1 MMIYLSYHL
10 QSFVLS
16 FQQEVIVDAMS
27 LKRWFCAN
35 PASGRSRRGDR
46 LRSPSRAHTSGSN
59 PYLLPGMTNVVPT
72 DDQRGDRRVFVVSEV
87 DSLAPGKT
95 IVPEEVQPATFL
107 NRRSQP
113 LTRYE

>member
-1 MMIYLSYHL
+1 MCLFHHL

-35 PASGRSRRGDR
+35 PASGRSRR
-46 LRSPSRAHTSGSN
+46 PRAHTSGSH
-59 PYLLPGMTNVVPT
+59 PYLLPGMTNLVPT
-72 DDQRGDRRVFVVSEV
+72 DDQRGDRRVFIVSEA
-87 DSLAPGKT
+87 DSLAPGNT
-95 IVPEEVQPATFL
+95 IVPEEVQPGTFV
-107 NRRSQP
+107 NQRGQP